1 MKKTTKLYFIIAG
14 LCALLVF
21 REAKHAQRAYNHTM
35 RLADIEYEIE
45 DIKADAYND
54 GFNACL
60 EQF

>member
-1 MKKTTKLYFIIAG
+1 MKKTTIVLI
-14 LCALLVF
+14 CAVLVGYVF
-21 REAKHAQRAYNHTM
+21 GYIFGRQDGYMKQANRIEQ
-35 RLADIEYEIE
+35 LEYEID